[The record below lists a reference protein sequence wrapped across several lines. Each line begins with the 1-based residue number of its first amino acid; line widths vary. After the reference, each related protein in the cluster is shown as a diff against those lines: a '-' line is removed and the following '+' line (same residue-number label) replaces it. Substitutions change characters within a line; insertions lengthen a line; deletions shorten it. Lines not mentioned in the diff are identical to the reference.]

1 MKLIYFLTASIIASA
16 FFVPAVIGFPGI
28 YTDGIVTNAEEK
40 SSRNLL
46 LASIEF
52 GGSTRPKSQ
61 ENIIWFTK
69 SKFDHT
75 YGFSDGRAYVK
86 DDNVFGYID
95 KDGRIVMEPQ
105 YAWTGSYSED
115 LKRVQPVKGGK
126 FGYIDKDGKMVIE
139 PVFDEVSDFSEGLAA
154 VIKDKA
160 RFYIDKEGKTAFKA
174 DYQMVY
180 SFSEGMAV
188 IKDKSFFS
196 GEKFGFINRDGKIAI
211 KPQYDFA
218 WDFSDG
224 LAPVRKGDY
233 FNGTWGYIDKEG
245 KTVIDFKFRSA
256 NCFYEGIACVK
267 TTDEKYGYID
277 KTGKFIIEARFEKG
291 YDFSEGLAAVKI
303 NGKWGYIDTTGRIVI
318 QPQFDGVDN
327 FSEGLAI
334 IHENGAE
341 GLYGFIDKEGNV
353 VIEPQFVYAMKFTE
367 GIAAVKQTMSW
378 GFLKNPLIPKKQEET
393 FEQGGQLIGEIK
405 SVNGREIIV
414 GGRNIGERVFM
425 GDKLSIYSGDKLI
438 ILRSSFPMQTVT
450 KCVMVSGSLND
461 IKPGMKVYRYRKV
474 KRTE

>member
-1 MKLIYFLTASIIASA
+1 MKKIQLIMASIAVSAPVVLSVNGIA
-16 FFVPAVIGFPGI
+16 GI
-28 YTDGIVTNAEEK
+28 HKDGIVPQAEVKEN
-40 SSRNLL
+40 RNLL

-52 GGSTRPKSQ
+52 GGNNRPKSQ
-61 ENIIWFTK
+61 NNIIWFTK

-86 DDNVFGYID
+86 EGNEYGYID
-95 KDGRIVMEPQ
+95 KDGKIIMEPQ
-105 YAWTGSYSED
+105 FAWTGSYSEG
-115 LKRVQPVKGGK
+115 LKRVQPVKGEK
-126 FGYIDKDGKMVIE
+126 FGYIDKDGKIVIE

-154 VIKDKA
+154 VIKDKV
-160 RFYIDKEGKTAFKA
+160 RFYIDKEGRTAFKA

-196 GEKFGFINRDGKIAI
+196 GEKFGFINRDGKVVI

-256 NCFYEGIACVK
+256 NCFYEGIARVK

-291 YDFSEGLAAVKI
+291 YDFSEGLAAVEV
-303 NGKWGYIDTTGRIVI
+303 NGKWGYIDKTGKIVI
-318 QPQFDGVDN
+318 QPQFDGVEN
-327 FSEGLAI
+327 FSEGLAV
-334 IHENGAE
+334 IHEKGAD
-341 GLYGFIDKEGNV
+341 GLYGYIDKEGKV
-353 VIEPQFVYAMKFTE
+353 VIEPQFIYAMKFNE
-367 GIAAVKQTMSW
+367 GIAAVKEAMSW
-378 GFLKNPLIPKKQEET
+378 GFIKNPLVPKKQEET

-405 SVNGREIIV
+405 SVSGGEIIV

-425 GDKLSIYSGDKLI
+425 GDKLSIYSGDRLI

-450 KCVMVSGSLND
+450 KCNLVSGTLGD
-461 IKPGMKVYRYRKV
+461 IKPGMKVYRYRKE
-474 KRTE
+474 KRSE